1 VLPAFRATTAVHA
14 SSAAQEPEEVACD
27 EFDDWLGATGE
38 VLDVDPESMDG
49 VDVVGEGA
57 GAFAESSGAGVL
69 ADESSPVELE
79 SSLDCESPLDCDE
92 PDRVLWEVLEVVL
105 LCTGVACHRARP
117 ATRAKAELPTP
128 STAVSVRA
136 RRAPRIL
143 VFIVAPF
150 EVR

>member
-1 VLPAFRATTAVHA
+1 M
-14 SSAAQEPEEVACD
+14 ACD

-38 VLDVDPESMDG
+38 VLDVDPESVDG
-49 VDVVGEGA
+49 LDVVGD
-57 GAFAESSGAGVL
+57 GAGVL
-69 ADESSPVELE
+69 EDESSGVGELVDESSPDFE
-79 SSLDCESPLDCDE
+79 SSLVCDE
-92 PDRVLWEVLEVVL
+92 PDPVLWEVLEVVL